1 MKAFTAELEASLTEF
16 GFMPKKHHKIK
27 ISPEF
32 FWQVFKGEKTFQIRK
47 NDRDYRTGDKIS
59 FYEFNGHS
67 YTGYALSA
75 DIGFM
80 TNFKQQPGYVVF
92 SLHNVRWFRRRE
104 ANEKEKKSALQ
115 GGL

>member
-1 MKAFTAELEASLTEF
+1 MSR
-16 GFMPKKHHKIK
+16 KHHKIK

-59 FYEFNGHS
+59 FYEFDGHA

-80 TNFKQQPGYVVF
+80 TDFKQQQGYIVF
-92 SLHNVRWFRRRE
+92 SIHNVRWLRRPGI
-104 ANEKEKKSALQ
+104 NDQEKESAHSKRP
-115 GGL
+115 